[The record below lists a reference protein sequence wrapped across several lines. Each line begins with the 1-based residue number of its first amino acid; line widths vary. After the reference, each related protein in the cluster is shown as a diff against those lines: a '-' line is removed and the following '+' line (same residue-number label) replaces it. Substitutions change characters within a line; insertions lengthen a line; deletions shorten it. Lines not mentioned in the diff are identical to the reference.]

1 LVCCSAKNLTT
12 NPVLQSLNIVYQ
24 PSQGT
29 VVNVD
34 GTGSDGDSDGD
45 LLKVVDPSAV
55 PNVFEPIGLF
65 EKRELVTRINV
76 DGNGV

>member
-1 LVCCSAKNLTT
+1 
-12 NPVLQSLNIVYQ
+12 
-24 PSQGT
+24 

>member
-1 LVCCSAKNLTT
+1 M
-12 NPVLQSLNIVYQ
+12 
-24 PSQGT
+24 
-29 VVNVD
+29 VNVD

-65 EKRELVTRINV
+65 EKREQATRINV
-76 DGNGV
+76 DGNGGVS